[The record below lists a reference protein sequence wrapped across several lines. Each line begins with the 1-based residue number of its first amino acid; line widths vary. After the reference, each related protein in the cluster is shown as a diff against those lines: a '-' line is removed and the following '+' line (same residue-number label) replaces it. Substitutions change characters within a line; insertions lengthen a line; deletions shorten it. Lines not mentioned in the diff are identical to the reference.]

1 MGSLFTLLTI
11 LTAIGGIVLTGSAL
25 NSRSDLERVFFT
37 HEQKTKAYFYN
48 LLILSGLFSFSI
60 TFLTLLFESSIAKGK
75 GIPDEILTLAVYS
88 WIGLFIFF
96 MIFLGFI
103 VDLIDN
109 LFIKH
114 PYKYKVSIPELGE
127 VYILSMLN
135 DEICI
140 CSADANINLKA
151 SDQESVFIEK
161 NTIIKHPLV
170 KEKILKPEKSF
181 LRKLID

>member
-1 MGSLFTLLTI
+1 MDSLLTLLTI
-11 LTAIGGIVLTGSAL
+11 LTAVGGIILAGSAL

-60 TFLTLLFESSIAKGK
+60 TFFTLLLERFITKNK
-75 GIPDEILTLAVYS
+75 GISDESLTLAVYS

-96 MIFLGFI
+96 MIFLGF
-103 VDLIDN
+103 VVSMVDN

-114 PYKYKVSIPELGE
+114 HYKYKVSIPELGE

-135 DEICI
+135 EEICI
-140 CSADANINLKA
+140 CSTDANINFKT
-151 SDQESVFIEK
+151 SDQESFLIEK
-161 NTIIKHPLV
+161 NTLIKNPLV
-170 KEKILKPEKSF
+170 KEKIQKPEKSF

>member
-1 MGSLFTLLTI
+1 MGSFLTLLTI
-11 LTAIGGIVLTGSAL
+11 LTAVGGIILTGSAL

-60 TFLTLLFESSIAKGK
+60 TFLTLLLESSMSKNK
-75 GIPDEILTLAVYS
+75 GISDESLTLAVYS

-96 MIFLGFI
+96 MIFLGF
-103 VDLIDN
+103 VVRMVDN

-114 PYKYKVSIPELGE
+114 HYKYKVSIPGIGE

-135 DEICI
+135 NEICI
-140 CSADANINLKA
+140 CSFDPNINLKT
-151 SDQESVFIEK
+151 SDKESFLIEK
-161 NTIIKHPLV
+161 STIIKLPIV
-170 KEKILKPEKSF
+170 KEKIPKPEKSF